1 MKHECL
7 LGHTLNSIF
16 GPSLRFRSKIL
27 GKMHT
32 HVARCI
38 HVWRCGLCLLHPFL
52 CPSNMSQLTYS
63 DPSVA
68 QEDTVV
74 QRNTHKP
81 KRKSEQQEGALSLK
95 KKKKKKAAL
104 HPWPRNFFYSN
115 HLFASLISALS
126 LDVVLFWFIILVGG
140 GHSFR
145 AFHLN
150 LLSTAV
156 LTPQLGP
163 CQLG

>member
-1 MKHECL
+1 MSTGSHFKPNFWAKPKIQIEDS
-7 LGHTLNSIF
+7 GQDAHT
-16 GPSLRFRSKIL
+16 R
-27 GKMHT
+27 GKMYT
-32 HVARCI
+32 RVAMWP
-38 HVWRCGLCLLHPFL
+38 VSA
-52 CPSNMSQLTYS
+52 PSFPMSNTSQLTYS

-68 QEDTVV
+68 PEDTVV

-81 KRKSEQQEGALSLK
+81 KRKSEQQEGALPLK

-104 HPWPRNFFYSN
+104 HPWPRNFFNSN
-115 HLFASLISALS
+115 HLFASLISVLS

-163 CQLG
+163 CQLE